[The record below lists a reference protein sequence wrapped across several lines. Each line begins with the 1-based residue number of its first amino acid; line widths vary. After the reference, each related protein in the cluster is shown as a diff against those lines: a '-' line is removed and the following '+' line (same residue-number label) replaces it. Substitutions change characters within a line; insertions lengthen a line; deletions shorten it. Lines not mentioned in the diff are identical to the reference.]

1 MKTRVLDC
9 TSCESVFSVEHD
21 MDDHFY
27 PVEWCP
33 FCGGKLELEETIDE
47 DYLEPDEEIEQ

>member
-1 MKTRVLDC
+1 MKTRALDC
-9 TSCESVFSVEHD
+9 ISCESVFSVEHD

-33 FCGGKLELEETIDE
+33 FCGSKLDLEETIDE
-47 DYLEPDEEIEQ
+47 DYLEPDEEIEL